1 MREAEETADAF
12 GITGLAVGDSLEV
25 QYESPRATTTQTRR
39 GRVSEIG
46 EVDDE
51 YGPTGTTEIVVSRR
65 EGYDLILWPDWNEA
79 RSSTSGSL
87 GDIESV
93 TRTNVADAQQRFQT
107 DGGTVQDDFDL
118 PAGVHDTLLGYQRD
132 DERLEETLERVFAL
146 VPHSKTLRDA
156 GVDPEAFDQETRVIV
171 ERWPDEDGYVGPWVY
186 PSKTAFLKAH
196 GATVEPPETGSED
209 VEDGGSR

>member
-1 MREAEETADAF
+1 MSEGPVDVF
-12 GITGLAVGDSLEV
+12 GITGLTVGDFLEV
-25 QYESPRATTTQTRR
+25 QYESPRATVPQTRH
-39 GRVSEIG
+39 GHVSEIG

-51 YGPTGTTEIVVSRR
+51 YGPTGTPEIVVSRR

-93 TRTNVADAQQRFQT
+93 TRTNVDDAQQRFET
-107 DGGTVQDDFDL
+107 DGGTVQEDFEL
-118 PAGVHDTLLGYQRD
+118 PGGVHDTLLGYQRD
-132 DERLEETLERVFAL
+132 DESLEETLERVFAL

-156 GVDPEAFDQETRVIV
+156 GVDPESFDADTRVIV
-171 ERWPDEDGYVGPWVY
+171 ERWPDEDGYVGPRVY

-196 GATVEPPETGSED
+196 GATVAAPQ
-209 VEDGGSR
+209 DGGRDD